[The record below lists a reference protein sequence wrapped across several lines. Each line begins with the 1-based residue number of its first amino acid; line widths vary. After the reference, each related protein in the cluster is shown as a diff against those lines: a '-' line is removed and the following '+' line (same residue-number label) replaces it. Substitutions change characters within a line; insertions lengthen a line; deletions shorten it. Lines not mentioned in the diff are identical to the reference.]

1 MIKVGSKGQSKLG
14 KCNLCNKKVLTKAC
28 YINCDV
34 CHANVHI
41 KCLNQ
46 VTKKNEL
53 YAKKDENN
61 WICTC
66 CSSILFPFNH
76 YDDDLDFLM
85 AVSGSSDKYMHL
97 PFNLLKSQNI
107 IFQPLDLNED
117 DGISPLDNIDPDLQY
132 YINQMKSKTKNCDY
146 HFESSFNKLL
156 KKVKID
162 NEPFSIIHENI
173 RSTPKNLDKLVN
185 YLMNIELQFSII
197 GLTETWLKEHSKDLY
212 NIDGYS
218 PVHNIRESRTGG
230 GVSLYIKE
238 NIDYRIREDLTV
250 SNDLMET
257 LFIEIDKD
265 TFGKNKNTIVGVVYR
280 PPDTDIDCF
289 NKSVAE
295 LLSKTHSKNNLLY
308 VMGDFN
314 INLINV
320 DKHIGTHDFLD
331 IIYENTLFPAITKPT
346 RVTINSATLIDN
358 IFIPIENEETLQGI
372 LYTDISDH
380 FPVFVIDY
388 SNECSS
394 EPPLLYKR
402 VFSDT
407 NKSKFHKQI
416 SDTNW
421 TSVLQCND
429 AQVAYTTFH
438 NTFTHIFN
446 ECFPLKQ
453 YKLGYKNR
461 KPWIPENI
469 KKCIKK
475 KNKMYWTSIHKRAQD
490 PEYQSRY
497 RQYKNE
503 LSNILDKL
511 EREHYNKILLKSKA
525 DIKKTWS
532 ILKGIINK
540 HRANRIS
547 SKFKVNGKLTT
558 DKVSIANAFNDF
570 YINVGPN
577 LASKISSNG
586 SPLDFLNEP
595 LPDNISLQKVEKEE
609 VSKIVD
615 KLKSSSSG
623 WDEIP
628 SLVVK
633 QTIDSTLEPLTHIFN
648 LSLSSGIFPDEM
660 KIAKVIPLFK
670 SGDTTSFSNYRPV
683 SILSIFSKILERIMY
698 TRLLSFINNH
708 NLLYDFQFGFRTKR
722 SPNLALIFLVDKI
735 TNALENGECVL
746 GLFLDFSK
754 AFDTVNHD
762 ILFLKLE
769 HYGIRGSALDL
780 FKHYLTNRSQ
790 YVVYNGLKSEKQRIT
805 CGVPQGSILGPLL
818 FLIYIND
825 LGDVSKNIFTLLF
838 ADDSNLFLSGKSPD
852 LLIKEMNQ
860 ELIKILNWL
869 EVNKLSLNLDKT
881 HFIIFRKG
889 KTKLTVNEDL
899 VIKNIKIKQEEHT
912 KFLGVIL
919 DQRLT
924 FLKHILLIKGKMS
937 RAMGILYKCKRS
949 LNQNTLLTLYNAF
962 IYPYINY
969 CTCVWANTYQAYL
982 KPLMTLQ
989 NRAIRTVTNSSW
1001 DDSAE
1006 PLYKKIKALSINKL
1020 HTYSVQLFVFKL
1032 KNDEVPSIFQNF
1044 FVPNS
1049 SIHNHLTRQAI
1060 NFRTPIHKTVQ
1071 FYRSVK
1077 CVGVKTFNYFLNKVD
1092 MGCSYITYK
1101 KHLKEFILNNEIKLE
1116 EYIF

>member
-1 MIKVGSKGQSKLG
+1 MIKVGSCQSKLG
-14 KCNLCNKKVLTKAC
+14 KCNICNKKVLSRAC

-34 CHANVHI
+34 CCTNVHI

-53 YAKKDENN
+53 YTKKDDNN

-66 CSSILFPFNH
+66 CSSRIFPFNH

-85 AVSGSSDKYMHL
+85 AVSGSSEKYMHL
-97 PFNLLKSQNI
+97 PFNLLKNQNI

-132 YINQMKSKTKNCDY
+132 YINQIKNKTKNCDY
-146 HFESSFNKLL
+146 HFETSFNKLF
-156 KKVKID
+156 KKAKID

-173 RSTPKNLDKLVN
+173 RSIPKNLDKFIN

-197 GLTETWLKEHSKDLY
+197 GLTETWLKDHSRDLY

-218 PVHNIRESRTGG
+218 PVHNIRKSRTGG
-230 GVSLYIKE
+230 GVSLYIKD
-238 NIDYRIREDLTV
+238 NIDFKIREDLTM

-257 LFIEIDKD
+257 LFIEIDKN

-280 PPDTDIDCF
+280 PPDTDIDSF
-289 NKSVAE
+289 NKSMGE
-295 LLSKTHSKNNLLY
+295 LLSKTHTKNNLLY
-308 VMGDFN
+308 IMGDFN

-346 RVTINSATLIDN
+346 RVTFNSATLIDN
-358 IFIPIENEETLQGI
+358 IFIPIENDETIQGI

-380 FPVFVIDY
+380 FPVFVIDH
-388 SNECSS
+388 SNKCSS
-394 EPPLLYKR
+394 EPPVQYKR
-402 VFSDT
+402 MFNDK
-407 NKSKFHKQI
+407 NKSKFISQI
-416 SDTNW
+416 SSTNW
-421 TSVLQCND
+421 APVHQSND
-429 AQVAYTTFH
+429 AQEAYTIFH

-446 ECFPLKQ
+446 DCFPSKPF
-453 YKLGYKNR
+453 KLGYKNR
-461 KPWIPENI
+461 KPWIPESI

-475 KNKMYWTSIHKRAQD
+475 KNKMYWISINKRAQD
-490 PEYQSRY
+490 PEYQHKY

-503 LSNILDKL
+503 LSNILSRL
-511 EREHYNKILLKSKA
+511 EKEHYNKILSQNKA

-532 ILKGIINK
+532 ILKSIINK

-558 DKVSIANAFNDF
+558 DKVNIANAFNDF

-577 LASKISSNG
+577 LARKISSNG
-586 SPLDFLNEP
+586 SPIDFLNEP
-595 LPDNISLQKVEKEE
+595 LPDDISLERVEQDE
-609 VSKIVD
+609 VKQIVS

-633 QTIDSTLEPLTHIFN
+633 QTIDSTSEPLTHIFN
-648 LSLSSGIFPDEM
+648 LSLSTGVFPIEM

-683 SILSIFSKILERIMY
+683 SVLSVFSKILERLMY
-698 TRLLSFINNH
+698 KRLLDFINHH
-708 NLLYDFQFGFRTKR
+708 NLLYDYQFGFRNKR
-722 SPNLALIFLVDKI
+722 SPNLALILLVDKI
-735 TNALENGECVL
+735 SNALENGEYVL

-754 AFDTVNHD
+754 AFDTVNHE
-762 ILFLKLE
+762 ILFIKLE
-769 HYGIRGSALDL
+769 HYGIRGTALNL
-780 FKHYLTNRSQ
+780 FKHYLKDRTQ
-790 YVVYNGLKSEKQRIT
+790 YVVYNGLKSEKQHIT

-825 LGDVSKNIFTLLF
+825 LGTVSNKIFTLLF
-838 ADDSNLFLSGKSPD
+838 ADDSNLFLSGKNPD
-852 LLIKEMNQ
+852 QLIQEMNL
-860 ELIKILNWL
+860 ELIKVIKWL
-869 EVNKLSLNLDKT
+869 EVNKLSLNIGKT

-889 KTKLTVNEDL
+889 NTKLTINEDL
-899 VIKNIKIKQEEHT
+899 IIKSEKIKQEHHT
-912 KFLGVIL
+912 KFLGVVL

-924 FLKHILLIKGKMS
+924 FLNHILLVKGKMA
-937 RAMGILYKCKRS
+937 RAMGILYKCKKS

-962 IYPYINY
+962 IYPYLNY
-969 CTCVWANTYQAYL
+969 CICVWGNTYQAYL
-982 KPLMTLQ
+982 KPLITLQ
-989 NRAIRTVTNSSW
+989 NRAIRTVTNSNW

-1006 PLYKKIKALSINKL
+1006 PLYKRVKALSLNKL
-1020 HTYSVQLFVFKL
+1020 HTYSVQLFVYKL
-1032 KNDEVPSIFQNF
+1032 QKGDVPPMFENF

-1049 SIHNHLTRQAI
+1049 SIHTHLTRQAI
-1060 NFRTPIHKTVQ
+1060 NFRTPIHKTFQ

-1077 CVGVKTFNYFLNKVD
+1077 CVGVKTFNYFHNKVD
-1092 MGCSYITYK
+1092 MDCSYITYK
-1101 KHLKEFILNNEIKLE
+1101 WNLKNFILNNNVKLE
-1116 EYIF
+1116 QYIS